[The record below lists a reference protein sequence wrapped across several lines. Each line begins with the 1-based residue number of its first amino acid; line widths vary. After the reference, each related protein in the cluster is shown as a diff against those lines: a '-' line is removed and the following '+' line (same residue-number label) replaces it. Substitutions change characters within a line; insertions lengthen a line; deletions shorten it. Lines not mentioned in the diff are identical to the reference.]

1 MVFSLNLRKE
11 KVQKSKI
18 MCVKFNT
25 SSGIDQVMACPF
37 KGGYV

>member
-1 MVFSLNLRKE
+1 MFSLSSGKE

-18 MCVKFNT
+18 MCVKFNK
-25 SSGIDQVMACPF
+25 SPGIDQVMACPF